1 MDALVVAWL
10 KKKRIEAGLDL
21 QELASLAGS
30 STAQISRL
38 ETGSMRLTLNFL
50 IVLVWAL
57 KIDLDEF
64 ATEFDLPRIV
74 LPEQS
79 QPGETISLK
88 LDDLTASPEIIPYT
102 VTVLEFTKA
111 YENAIPD
118 AVAFLEEKL
127 AASIEKDGAKSL
139 SPENL
144 RYRVQ
149 AAILDGELLPNPP
162 GLTLEMLEHWFQ
174 EGGALTLADA
184 GTYLKLTREKNKL
197 SLEALAKLSSMTKST
212 INRIENAQGDRFLFQ
227 DIANLDIALQANG
240 KVLSMYWLV
249 VMHQMGLWFSMK
261 DARRQPIKKGQTSH
275 LADTFI
281 KVTRWSYL
289 YQDPNLPWIEPWIGP
304 VVEADN
310 ALQVFSAYLRGDPYD
325 YLQLAEEIRLLTQKA
340 AVLEGAGEDPELFAI
355 QNISQ
360 GLQILREIKQAV
372 DTDAFGLRVL
382 ELYQK
387 NINDPDYAA
396 TFRVLLRELMVSN
409 PAFFEKIQ
417 ETLGQNK

>member
-1 MDALVVAWL
+1 MDSLVAAWL

-64 ATEFDLPRIV
+64 AAEFDLPRIV

-79 QPGETISLK
+79 QPDETISLK

-118 AVAFLEEKL
+118 AIALLEEKL

-144 RYRVQ
+144 RHRLQ

-184 GTYLKLTREKNKL
+184 GTYLKLTRDKNKL

-325 YLQLAEEIRLLTQKA
+325 YLQLAEEIRLLTQRA

-355 QNISQ
+355 QNIGQ

-372 DTDAFGLRVL
+372 GADAFGLRVL

-409 PAFFEKIQ
+409 PAFFERMQAK
-417 ETLGQNK
+417 LGQSR